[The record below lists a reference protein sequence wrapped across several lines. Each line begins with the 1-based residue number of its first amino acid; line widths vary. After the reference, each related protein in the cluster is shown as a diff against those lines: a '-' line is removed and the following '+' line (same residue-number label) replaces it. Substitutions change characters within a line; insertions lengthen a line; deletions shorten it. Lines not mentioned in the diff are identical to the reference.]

1 MRILIVGS
9 NGMLEK
15 DLGQEWTGHEVIL
28 PTSRDADIRDLDECV
43 S

>member
-1 MRILIVGS
+1 MRILIVGY

-15 DLGQEWTGHEVIL
+15 DLAQEWTDHEVI
-28 PTSRDADIRDLDECV
+28 PAASRDADIRDLDECV